1 MSRTVSFSPRKPG
14 CVLLA
19 SDLKSIILKLERV
32 WRKLA
37 IRSARNPAAR

>member
-1 MSRTVSFSPRKPG
+1 MATTVGFPPRKPG

-32 WRKLA
+32 WRKRA
-37 IRSARNPAAR
+37 IRSTQNQAAR

>member
-1 MSRTVSFSPRKPG
+1 MAMMVSFSPRKPG

-19 SDLKSIILKLERV
+19 SDLKSIISKLERV

-37 IRSARNPAAR
+37 TRSTQNLVAR